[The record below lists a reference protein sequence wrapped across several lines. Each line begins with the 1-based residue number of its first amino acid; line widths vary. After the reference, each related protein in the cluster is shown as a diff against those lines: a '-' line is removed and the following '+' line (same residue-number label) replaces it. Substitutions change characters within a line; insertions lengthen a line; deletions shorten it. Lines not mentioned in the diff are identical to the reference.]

1 MRRWLRRPGVR
12 LALLGTG
19 AYLVF
24 LVANVPAAW
33 VGVALE
39 RASRGNVALGEA
51 RGTVWKGSGAL
62 ALRSGGAWRGVA
74 DIEWSCNPLALFVGR
89 VDLRI
94 SGSGRDTQL
103 RALASFGTTGASFR
117 NVELS
122 APAAVIEPVLA
133 AAAFARPEGRLRLLA
148 DSVDIGAASL
158 HGAAT
163 VEWTGAGLGGMQ
175 AQRLGD
181 YRLQITGSGD
191 RAALTLATLRG
202 DLQLNGQGE
211 WRAAQPRL
219 VQLRGVVEAA
229 AERKDLELLMQALG
243 ARGTGTSQ
251 PFTWSVPIG

>member
-1 MRRWLRRPGVR
+1 MRWLRRPGVR
-12 LALLGTG
+12 LALLGAG

-24 LVANVPAAW
+24 LAANLPAAM
-33 VGVALE
+33 VGNALE
-39 RASRGNVALGEA
+39 RASRGGIALGDP
-51 RGTVWKGSGAL
+51 RGTAWKGSGVL

-74 DIEWSCNPLALFVGR
+74 DIEWNCNPLALFAGR

-103 RALASFGTTGASFR
+103 RALASFGPSGASFR

-122 APAAVIEPVLA
+122 APAAALEPVMA

-148 DSVDIGAASL
+148 DSLEVGAASL
-158 HGAAT
+158 RGAAT
-163 VEWTGAGLGGMQ
+163 VEWTDAGLGGMQ

-191 RAALTLATLRG
+191 RAELTLATLRG
-202 DLQLNGQGE
+202 DLRLRGQGE

-219 VQLRGVVEAA
+219 VQLRGVAEAA

-243 ARGTGTSQ
+243 ARGTGIPQ